1 MARPAAEWC
10 ATHAALPTLDRAAAD
25 SRSIWLSV
33 RDSQGRS
40 RVAAGRFGLDG
51 AKSRIE
57 LAATPALDL
66 GDLGA
71 FDDSG
76 VTTSCVVTDRGRLYL
91 YYTGWSR
98 GVTVPFYL
106 GAGLAVSDDGGQ
118 SFRRVSRAP
127 VLERI
132 DVDPY
137 LTASPW
143 VLHDGGV
150 WRMWYVSATGWSH
163 GQRGPRHH
171 YHIRYAESADLVAW
185 RRTGHVCV
193 DFARPEEYAFG
204 RPCVV
209 RDPGGRYRMWY
220 SVRGDTYRLGY
231 AESDDGLSWTRRD
244 DAIGLDLSPDGFD
257 SQMMAYPAILDRGG
271 RRYMLYNG
279 NDYGRSGVG
288 LAEELP

>member
-1 MARPAAEWC
+1 MS
-10 ATHAALPTLDRAAAD
+10 HAALPTLDPAAAD
-25 SRSIWLSV
+25 SRSIWLST

-40 RVAAGRFGLDG
+40 RVAAGRLELDG
-51 AKSRIE
+51 ARSRIE
-57 LAATPALDL
+57 LAAAPALDL

-76 VTTSCVVTDRGRLYL
+76 VTTSCVVSDRGRLHL

-106 GAGLAVSDDGGQ
+106 GAGLAVSDDGGRR
-118 SFRRVSRAP
+118 FRRVSRAP
-127 VLERI
+127 VLERS

-143 VLHDGGV
+143 VLRDGGI
-150 WRMWYVSATGWSH
+150 WRMWYVSATGWSQ
-163 GQRGPRHH
+163 GPGGPRHH
-171 YHIRYAESADLVAW
+171 YHIRYAESADAVAW

-193 DFARPEEYAFG
+193 DFAGSQEYAFG

-209 RDPGGRYRMWY
+209 RDPDGRYRMWY

-231 AESDDGLSWTRRD
+231 AESGDGLSWTRRD
-244 DAIGLDLSPDGFD
+244 EAIGLELSPDGFD
-257 SQMMAYPAILDRGG
+257 SQMMAYPAIFDRGG